1 MVRVIGIRHE
11 DKSRWETRV
20 PLVPADIRDLIQH
33 HGIQFRVQTSPTR
46 VFKDAEFT
54 ATGAAVGANLD
65 DCSFVLGVKEIPA
78 AKFLPGQGYIFFS
91 HTTKG
96 QAYNMPMLH
105 RLMELKCH
113 LIDYERIVDAQ
124 GRRLVFFGRFA
135 GLAGM
140 IDTLWA
146 LGQRWR
152 HEGIDNPLIG
162 VQQAYHYKNLE
173 HAKTEIA
180 KIGEGIAREG
190 LPQACVPLV
199 CGFAGYGH
207 VSLGA
212 QEIYD
217 LLPVKEVA
225 PEDIAS
231 IPRSANVCYKVVF
244 YERHMVERVDSSR
257 PFDLQ
262 EYYKQPERY
271 RGRFS
276 AYVPH
281 LTVMVNGI
289 YWEPKYPRLITN
301 DVLREL
307 YERSERPRLRL
318 IGDVSCDIQGSVECT
333 VRATEPDNPV
343 FVYEPRTGHVRD
355 GVAGDG
361 PVVLAIDHLPC
372 ELPVDSSVYFSRTLR
387 PFVPA
392 LANMDFGA
400 PLDRCGLPPEL
411 VKATILYHGELTE
424 PYRHLE
430 RFVVV

>member
-1 MVRVIGIRHE
+1 
-11 DKSRWETRV
+11 
-20 PLVPADIRDLIQH
+20 
-33 HGIQFRVQTSPTR
+33 
-46 VFKDAEFT
+46 
-54 ATGAAVGANLD
+54 
-65 DCSFVLGVKEIPA
+65 
-78 AKFLPGQGYIFFS
+78 
-91 HTTKG
+91 
-96 QAYNMPMLH
+96 
-105 RLMELKCH
+105 
-113 LIDYERIVDAQ
+113 
-124 GRRLVFFGRFA
+124 
-135 GLAGM
+135 
-140 IDTLWA
+140 
-146 LGQRWR
+146 
-152 HEGIDNPLIG
+152 
-162 VQQAYHYKNLE
+162 
-173 HAKTEIA
+173 
-180 KIGEGIAREG
+180 
-190 LPQACVPLV
+190 V

-207 VSLGA
+207 VSQGA

-231 IPRSANVCYKVVF
+231 IPPSANVCHKVVF
-244 YERHMVERVDSSR
+244 YERHMVERMDSSR
-257 PFDLQ
+257 LFDLQ

-271 RGRFS
+271 RGKFS

-392 LANMDFGA
+392 LANMDFRA

-424 PYRHLE
+424 RYRYLE
-430 RFVVV
+430 PFVGQ